1 MTPQVQARRRHLA
14 AHSCTVALILG
25 LATLAGLLRPDRAA
39 AQIEAPRYSSPRYSS
54 IVIDVASGR
63 VLSATAPDELRY
75 PASLTKMMTLYM
87 VFEALRDRRIT
98 LDQLVPISVHAAS
111 VEPSKLGLA
120 PGGRMTVQEG
130 ILGLV
135 TKSANDAAAALGEL
149 LGGDEPR
156 FAQMMTLRAR
166 ALGMTNTTFRNASGL
181 PDPYQVSSARD
192 LALLARHLI
201 QDFPADYAYFS
212 VPSFQFHRQTI
223 YNHDRMLITYP
234 GADGL
239 KTGYTEAA
247 GHNLVTSA
255 VHGPVRLVGVV
266 LGAPS
271 NPERDIQMAALLN
284 AGFTEENAP
293 DIGPDLTART
303 RLAVARGLIARL
315 PNLVS
320 TAEAAPLPARLRRH
334 SPITLAAYTVP
345 SWSVQLGSFGST
357 AAAQRAAAAAE
368 HAAAGAAVKVIPAG
382 AKHKPLWR
390 VQLTGMTERQAHA
403 ACAATKHHAACTLI
417 RPNAQLASR

>member
-1 MTPQVQARRRHLA
+1 M
-14 AHSCTVALILG
+14 TVAGVLG
-25 LATLAGLLRPDRAA
+25 LAALACMVRPHGAA
-39 AQIEAPRYSSPRYSS
+39 AQVGSPRYSA
-54 IVIDVASGR
+54 IVIDVATGR
-63 VLSATAPDELRY
+63 VLSAAAPDDLRY

-98 LDQLVPISVHAAS
+98 LDQLVPVSVHAAS

-120 PGGRMTVQEG
+120 PGGRMTVQQG

-156 FAQMMTLRAR
+156 FAEMMTLRAR
-166 ALGMTNTTFRNASGL
+166 ALGMAHTTFRNASGL

-201 QDFPADYAYFS
+201 QDFPAEYGYFS
-212 VPSFQFHRQTI
+212 VPSFQFHGQTI

-266 LGAPS
+266 LGAAS

-303 RLAVARGLIARL
+303 RLAGARALIARL
-315 PNLVS
+315 PSLVG
-320 TAEAAPLPARLRRH
+320 TAEAAPLPAHLRHRG
-334 SPITLAAYTVP
+334 PITLAAYAVP
-345 SWSVQLGSFGST
+345 AWSVQLGSFGSS
-357 AAAQRAAAAAE
+357 AAAQREAATAQ
-368 HAAAGAAVKVIPAG
+368 HAAAGAAVKLVPAG
-382 AKHKPLWR
+382 PKRKPVWR
-390 VQLTGMTERQAHA
+390 VRLTGMTEQQAHA
-403 ACAATKHHAACTLI
+403 ACAATRHRAACTLI
-417 RPNAQLASR
+417 RPNPQLASR